1 MTTPIFWRR
10 DVLSNGLRVLLFPR
24 QSANTTQLSIAVEY
38 GSNQEPEEIAGSA
51 HFLEHMLAGG
61 STKRIQLSRGIENSG
76 GILDFYTE
84 HEYMMSTMNILPIKL
99 AEASFVLSE
108 LFFSHSFEEEKFKQE
123 RKIILNELAESSD
136 DPTEQ
141 VEELLLKS
149 LFKKHPVKRPIG
161 GFPKTIKQLNLNQLR
176 KANETNYIPK
186 NMILILT
193 GSFSEKESEI
203 ILKDFES
210 KTTEKTLLRKTT
222 PIELGNPE
230 PLVIKK
236 KPGLAQTY
244 LSIGARTVSSNQKDA
259 PELDV
264 LSALL
269 GGGTS
274 SRFFIELREKNAFT
288 YDVNSYNDV
297 GVDFGYFSIN
307 CAVKNKNLVK
317 TKEIILK
324 ELSKLRM
331 EKVRKDELERS
342 KNLIIA
348 DILRGIDN
356 PQETSEILAYME
368 IQFNSETSLVDYISK
383 IQAVSNENIMDAAN
397 SYLQEDNLSTVVLSP
412 KK

>member
-1 MTTPIFWRR
+1 MTTAIFWRR

-108 LFFSHSFEEEKFKQE
+108 LLFSHSFEEEKFKQE

-161 GFPKTIKQLNLNQLR
+161 GFSKTIKQLNLNQLR
-176 KANETNYIPK
+176 NTHETNYIPQ

-222 PIELGNPE
+222 PVELGNPE

-244 LSIGARTVSSNQKDA
+244 LSIGARTVSSSQKDA

-269 GGGTS
+269 GGGNS
-274 SRFFIELREKNAFT
+274 SRLFIELREKNAFT

-331 EKVRKDELERS
+331 EKIRNDELERS

-383 IQAVSNENIMDAAN
+383 IQAVSIENIMDAAN
-397 SYLQEDNLSTVVLSP
+397 TYLQEDNLSTVLLSP

>member
-1 MTTPIFWRR
+1 MTTAIFWRR

-108 LFFSHSFEEEKFKQE
+108 LLFSHSFEEEKFKQE

-161 GFPKTIKQLNLNQLR
+161 GFSKTIKQLNLNQLR
-176 KANETNYIPK
+176 NTHETNYIPQ

-222 PIELGNPE
+222 PVELGNPE

-244 LSIGARTVSSNQKDA
+244 LSIGARTVSSSQKDA

-269 GGGTS
+269 GGGNS
-274 SRFFIELREKNAFT
+274 SRLFIELREKNAFT

-331 EKVRKDELERS
+331 EKIRNDELERS

-397 SYLQEDNLSTVVLSP
+397 TYLQEDNLSTVLLSP

>member
-161 GFPKTIKQLNLNQLR
+161 GFPKTI
-176 KANETNYIPK
+176 
-186 NMILILT
+186 
-193 GSFSEKESEI
+193 
-203 ILKDFES
+203 
-210 KTTEKTLLRKTT
+210 
-222 PIELGNPE
+222 
-230 PLVIKK
+230 
-236 KPGLAQTY
+236 
-244 LSIGARTVSSNQKDA
+244 
-259 PELDV
+259 
-264 LSALL
+264 
-269 GGGTS
+269 
-274 SRFFIELREKNAFT
+274 
-288 YDVNSYNDV
+288 
-297 GVDFGYFSIN
+297 
-307 CAVKNKNLVK
+307 
-317 TKEIILK
+317 
-324 ELSKLRM
+324 
-331 EKVRKDELERS
+331 
-342 KNLIIA
+342 
-348 DILRGIDN
+348 
-356 PQETSEILAYME
+356 
-368 IQFNSETSLVDYISK
+368 
-383 IQAVSNENIMDAAN
+383 
-397 SYLQEDNLSTVVLSP
+397 
-412 KK
+412 